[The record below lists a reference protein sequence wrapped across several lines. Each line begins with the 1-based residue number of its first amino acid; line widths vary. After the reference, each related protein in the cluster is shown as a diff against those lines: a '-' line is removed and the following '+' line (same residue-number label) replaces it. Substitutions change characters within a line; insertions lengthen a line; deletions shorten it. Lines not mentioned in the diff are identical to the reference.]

1 MLSRAPTQ
9 GGERMEWIGGLLIVL
24 AVVVLVVFGRAPK
37 EESEPAKLKPAPEPE
52 PEADKPGSKPAEKKA
67 EVAKRAPVEDM
78 DEDITMVGKIDLATL
93 TAARRS
99 DRPAAPN
106 APKPDD
112 RPTAPPPPLA
122 DVEVD
127 VDEGPS
133 SDPTGPQALIL
144 VTGVAH
150 TDTGKLRKRNEDSF
164 LAMEEH
170 SLYVVADGMGGYAGG
185 ALASGLTVETI
196 SRAFDTGEFEGEP
209 LAARPRRGDELVRS
223 IEMANRAV
231 FARASEDPELAGMGT
246 TVVAARFAPNK
257 RRVYIAHVGDSRC
270 YRLRGG
276 ELEQITRDHTIG
288 AVTGATGRLAAQ
300 LTRAVGI
307 AETVDADLLSDDPRV
322 GDTYLICS
330 DGLTKMVTEE
340 EIKKLAAGADLD
352 GAARALVAA
361 ANEHGGRDNVTVIL
375 ARVAPPPSL

>member
-1 MLSRAPTQ
+1 
-9 GGERMEWIGGLLIVL
+9 MEWIGGLLIVL
-24 AVVVLVVFGRAPK
+24 AVVVLVVFGRSPK
-37 EESEPAKLKPAPEPE
+37 EVPAKTSTRPPPDPEPQKPSEP
-52 PEADKPGSKPAEKKA
+52 KPAEPKPVEAKKA
-67 EVAKRAPVEDM
+67 DTAKKAAPMEDV

-99 DRPAAPN
+99 DRP
-106 APKPDD
+106 
-112 RPTAPPPPLA
+112 TAPPPPQA

-127 VDEGPS
+127 VDEPPA

-164 LAMEEH
+164 LTLEQH

-185 ALASGLTVETI
+185 ALASGTTVDTI
-196 SRAFDTGEFEGEP
+196 KRAFDTGEFEGEP
-209 LAARPRRGDELVRS
+209 MAARPRRGDELVRA

-231 FARASEDPELAGMGT
+231 FAKASEDPELAGMGT
-246 TVVAARFAPNK
+246 TVVAARFAQNK
-257 RRVYIAHVGDSRC
+257 RRVYICHVGDSRC

-276 ELEQITRDHTIG
+276 VLEQVTRDHTIG

-307 AETVDADLLSDDPRV
+307 AETVDVDLLSDDPRV

-330 DGLTKMVTEE
+330 DGLTKMVSDA
-340 EIKKLAAGADLD
+340 EITALASGDDLD
-352 GAARALVAA
+352 AAARGLVAA

-375 ARVAPPPSL
+375 ARVAAPKALLGGRSAPRPGDSQAVER